1 MTLTSREL
9 FLKACQRKKTPRPP
23 LWFMRQAGRYL
34 PEYQELRKD
43 RSFEDLLTTPE
54 LAAEITLQP
63 LKRFDLD
70 AAIIFADILTPVY
83 AMRRGLVIIPEKGP
97 VLKYPINDPSAVGEL
112 ENPNPD
118 TDYPQL
124 GDALDIVRERV
135 RDKALIGF
143 AGAPFTIASY
153 LIEGES
159 TRNALKTK
167 AFALK
172 YPDAY
177 HELLEMITT
186 IVTEQLESEIKHGV
200 DAIQLF
206 DSWAGYLS
214 QNQYEILARPFAEK
228 VLSSKKV
235 RKVPRIYYARGTG
248 HLIKSMGSMSFTHLS
263 IDHTITLEEAYEHLG
278 KEKGLQGNLDP
289 SILLSNQVTVKRE
302 TRKILRQGLQIPG
315 YIFNLSQGIDKTT
328 PIANV
333 FTMVEEVKSM
343 GEQS

>member
-9 FLKACQRKKTPRPP
+9 FLRACQRKRTPRPP

-34 PEYQELRKD
+34 PEYQELRKG

-83 AMRRGLVIIPEKGP
+83 TMNRGLTIIPEKGP
-97 VLKYPINDPSAVGEL
+97 VLKHPINHPSDIGEL
-112 ENPNPD
+112 ATPSPD

-124 GDALDIVRERV
+124 GDALDIVRERAK
-135 RDKALIGF
+135 DKALIGF
-143 AGAPFTIASY
+143 AGAPFTIALY
-153 LIEGES
+153 LIEGKS

-167 AFALK
+167 SFAFK
-172 YPDAY
+172 YPEAY
-177 HELLEMITT
+177 NELLEMITT
-186 IVTEQLESEIKHGV
+186 IVTDQLESEIKHGA

-206 DSWAGYLS
+206 DSWAGHLS
-214 QNQYEILARPFAEK
+214 QEQYEVLAKPFAEK

-235 RKVPRIYYARGTG
+235 REVPRIYYARGTG

-263 IDHTITLEEAYEHLG
+263 IDHTITLDEAHKHLR

-289 SILLSNQVTVKRE
+289 SVLLSNQATVKKE
-302 TRKILRQGLQIPG
+302 TQKVLRQGLQIPG

-328 PIANV
+328 PIDNV
-333 FTMVEEVKSM
+333 RAMVEEVKNA
-343 GEQS
+343 GDQF